1 MNLNSEQDENMK
13 EAYASNTGRT
23 GKTTLATNISLR
35 NAPPGTKF
43 LAVESVN
50 STADALGVDVDQLK
64 GNEFI
69 KIYGE
74 MVVADDLVIDVGA
87 SNIEAFLMGMDR
99 FENGTDE
106 IDQWR
111 IVVVPG
117 VREQREAL
125 QTCATLNGLGVPAE
139 KIHMI
144 FNRVAADMEVEREFA
159 TLLEY
164 VKREKICIANPECF
178 VPESDIFNSLAARK
192 LTLAA
197 ALADKTDYR
206 ALLKEARQA
215 GKTKDFDRYLDLFS
229 VQEQVKDIARQLDR
243 AHQILIESA
252 RG

>member
-1 MNLNSEQDENMK
+1 
-13 EAYASNTGRT
+13 
-23 GKTTLATNISLR
+23 
-35 NAPPGTKF
+35 
-43 LAVESVN
+43 
-50 STADALGVDVDQLK
+50 
-64 GNEFI
+64 
-69 KIYGE
+69 
-74 MVVADDLVIDVGA
+74 
-87 SNIEAFLMGMDR
+87 MDR

-178 VPESDIFNSLAARK
+178 VPESDIFNSRAARK

-243 AHQILIESA
+243 VHQILIESA